1 MHVVPGTGGV
11 ERGFQL
17 ARGIKEMGEEAEM
30 YRKYFEEEMGE
41 EGKGEGM

>member
-30 YRKYFEEEMGE
+30 YRKYFEEEG